1 MADFAPVHPGEIL
14 LTEFMQPMELSQNGL
29 ARSIHVSPR
38 RINEIVHGRRAIT
51 AETALKLS
59 QALGLS
65 ETFWVNMQ
73 AHYDAELAKDK
84 LGDSLRRIPR
94 IVGESVPRKMPAAN
108 PTPAKRV
115 VRGRRALPPAAAD
128 KTAARRVAAAA
139 KQAGGRQ
146 ASKAVRSSTQRGRS
160 R

>member
-14 LTEFMQPMELSQNGL
+14 FTEFMRPMKLSQNGL
-29 ARSIHVSPR
+29 AKSIQVPPR
-38 RINEIVHGRRAIT
+38 RINEIVHGKRAIS

-94 IVGESVPRKMPAAN
+94 IDPAPATKRAPVQNVPVKRAAAKRVPRKTTSAP
-108 PTPAKRV
+108 KI
-115 VRGRRALPPAAAD
+115 
-128 KTAARRVAAAA
+128 AA
-139 KQAGGRQ
+139 KSTAKG
-146 ASKAVRSSTQRGRS
+146 ATARSSQRGRS